1 MKDLDALWLSA
12 EGTRTGRYK
21 RIPEVKGARALV
33 RAHAAHFARLE
44 MCVER
49 FLLRFGSESTGED
62 ESSEVDT
69 EISPPS
75 RSPRSLRANG
85 KYNMY
90 TFLEAHVQ
98 RGIKRRSAQH
108 SSQLLLHG

>member
-1 MKDLDALWLSA
+1 MNDLDALWLSA
-12 EGTRTGRYK
+12 EGTRTGRHK

-33 RAHAAHFARLE
+33 RRVQQAHAAHFARLDME

-85 KYNMY
+85 KYSMY
-90 TFLEAHVQ
+90 TILEGPMYNEAV
-98 RGIKRRSAQH
+98 RDG
-108 SSQLLLHG
+108 